1 MTPAATTDIP
11 RPRVRFEAYVPN
23 REAAERFINTIAR
36 SLDTRLCWL
45 FHDTKEL
52 VEEHGLPPMSE
63 RTTPPVFSGA
73 VNGTLAEVWDR
84 IVATQAAGGSVS
96 LRLNVRPPNADG
108 NGGGLEVYYF
118 RAFYLDFDCDAA
130 ATNAKLDAM
139 RVCPPT
145 VLTNSR
151 RGGHPYWALQNN
163 PEANTISESE
173 WRAVQAA
180 LTEHFGGDPNL
191 KHPGSQLRLPGTW
204 NFKDPQKPH
213 LLTAFIDPSR
223 RYTPAQVLAAFN
235 LTPVEPPPRREPR
248 PLTGALREAVEKWM
262 FDHGADMEVRKHAR
276 CPVCEGD
283 GGCKPYDESQTR
295 LICFSTHHEATGI
308 GTQVGTGFVF
318 SALDIARGDTPLSAF
333 LRQQKDEDGSPYLVD
348 ERDGNDS
355 ESCRHL
361 SAEWTEMVERA
372 RAGKPANEQHHPE
385 PVPRREVAMQDRFAS
400 FACRASDVKEEAIDW
415 LTPGWVVAG
424 KLHLVEGDKGCAK
437 STVTLDAASAWS
449 RGRGWLGGASRP
461 PANVLIVAPEDGLAD
476 TIVPRLRAAD
486 ADLDRVFIQRVDT
499 TTPVFPEIVTFLED
513 YIAHNGVQ
521 YLIIDSLMSCMGAKN
536 AHKDQDV
543 RDALMPL
550 RAMLERTGCTALA
563 IRHLNKNVGAAAG
576 HRGMGSVAFAAI
588 ARLVWLLVKDPE
600 NEGQF
605 VLSRSAGNLGRR
617 PASRI
622 YSVTASSAD
631 ASDVRIVWGL
641 ETDRSADD
649 LVAKP
654 EGASRGS
661 KRKDAED
668 LLRERLARGP
678 MKARDLERLADQEGI
693 SRATL
698 HRARESMFIEA
709 NMGTWRL
716 LTPEDQSS
724 PEAAELQRC
733 VEAAH
738 SMESSHRVR

>member
-1 MTPAATTDIP
+1 VNLNTPSPIGRSLCAQGQSAKPSGDPERITNCVPNAIPNAAGAGPDMTPAATTDIP

-355 ESCRHL
+355 ESC
-361 SAEWTEMVERA
+361 
-372 RAGKPANEQHHPE
+372 
-385 PVPRREVAMQDRFAS
+385 
-400 FACRASDVKEEAIDW
+400 
-415 LTPGWVVAG
+415 
-424 KLHLVEGDKGCAK
+424 EG
-437 STVTLDAASAWS
+437 
-449 RGRGWLGGASRP
+449 GG
-461 PANVLIVAPEDGLAD
+461 
-476 TIVPRLRAAD
+476 
-486 ADLDRVFIQRVDT
+486 
-499 TTPVFPEIVTFLED
+499 
-513 YIAHNGVQ
+513 H
-521 YLIIDSLMSCMGAKN
+521 
-536 AHKDQDV
+536 
-543 RDALMPL
+543 
-550 RAMLERTGCTALA
+550 
-563 IRHLNKNVGAAAG
+563 
-576 HRGMGSVAFAAI
+576 
-588 ARLVWLLVKDPE
+588 
-600 NEGQF
+600 
-605 VLSRSAGNLGRR
+605 
-617 PASRI
+617 
-622 YSVTASSAD
+622 
-631 ASDVRIVWGL
+631 
-641 ETDRSADD
+641 
-649 LVAKP
+649 
-654 EGASRGS
+654 
-661 KRKDAED
+661 
-668 LLRERLARGP
+668 
-678 MKARDLERLADQEGI
+678 RLADARLGSGGQAPPGRRRQGMRQVHGDPRR
-693 SRATL
+693 SFGVVA
-698 HRARESMFIEA
+698 RARMA
-709 NMGTWRL
+709 RWRIAPSCER
-716 LTPEDQSS
+716 THRGAGRRFGRHHR
-724 PEAAELQRC
+724 PEATRC
-733 VEAAH
+733 
-738 SMESSHRVR
+738 